1 MPVTLRA
8 GTEAA
13 TLTLHGDVGF
23 DITPKDVAAA
33 LKGAEGKNIAVSLNT
48 YGGDAFAGFAIH
60 NMLARHPGQKT
71 IMVEGVAASAGS
83 IIAMAG
89 DKIIM
94 PDNAFMMIHPAQ
106 GWAVGDADQARH
118 LAGLLDDITGAARR
132 IYATRTGLPEDE
144 VAALMAAETWFT
156 AEQALAKGFATE
168 TAAPAEVR
176 LDARRLALLPNLPAA
191 LAVLTS
197 PAAPVQPQEI
207 RPMDADVNLAVQ
219 HPVSPVLA
227 AAPATPA
234 VPVAAASPAAPAL
247 ATMEEVEA
255 IAARAKLGAGFV
267 LAQLKA
273 KATPDQARDAALDAL
288 AAQGPQLTG
297 DRIVVGRDARD
308 TKRELMAEA
317 IAHMASPGRVTLSDG
332 ARQFRGLRLLQLA
345 ELCLNDAGIRTRGK
359 TPYEIAEMALSPG
372 ASGIRMAGEHSS
384 SDFTNILANTASKAL
399 RDAYTETQR
408 TFTPWTQRMDLPDF
422 KSFTSTALSAFGALR
437 PVLEG
442 GGINYTSASD
452 SGQAWALARYNGGIA
467 ITYVAMVNDDL
478 NAFSRLPMLAAAAAA
493 RLENDLVYKVLLANG
508 TMTETSGA
516 LFNATA
522 TTTAGGHAN
531 LYTGSTSDMTVD
543 ADGIAAMGMLEKYIN
558 NQRAPVAKGPGLGP
572 AMRLRG
578 RYLLVPPA
586 LSTVARQL
594 FSPELTAGTPGVINV
609 FRGQYQV
616 ILEPA
621 LGLGVTIGDTT
632 TAGSDTA
639 YYLIADGIDTVHWG
653 YLRGENGPA
662 ISNMA
667 DFDTDGMKLKV
678 THNFGAAAVEWRGMA
693 KSAGA

>member
-1 MPVTLRA
+1 
-8 GTEAA
+8 
-13 TLTLHGDVGF
+13 
-23 DITPKDVAAA
+23 
-33 LKGAEGKNIAVSLNT
+33 
-48 YGGDAFAGFAIH
+48 
-60 NMLARHPGQKT
+60 
-71 IMVEGVAASAGS
+71 
-83 IIAMAG
+83 
-89 DKIIM
+89 
-94 PDNAFMMIHPAQ
+94 
-106 GWAVGDADQARH
+106 
-118 LAGLLDDITGAARR
+118 
-132 IYATRTGLPEDE
+132 
-144 VAALMAAETWFT
+144 
-156 AEQALAKGFATE
+156 
-168 TAAPAEVR
+168 
-176 LDARRLALLPNLPAA
+176 
-191 LAVLTS
+191 
-197 PAAPVQPQEI
+197 
-207 RPMDADVNLAVQ
+207 
-219 HPVSPVLA
+219 
-227 AAPATPA
+227 
-234 VPVAAASPAAPAL
+234 
-247 ATMEEVEA
+247 
-255 IAARAKLGAGFV
+255 
-267 LAQLKA
+267 
-273 KATPDQARDAALDAL
+273 
-288 AAQGPQLTG
+288 
-297 DRIVVGRDARD
+297 
-308 TKRELMAEA
+308 
-317 IAHMASPGRVTLSDG
+317 
-332 ARQFRGLRLLQLA
+332 
-345 ELCLNDAGIRTRGK
+345 
-359 TPYEIAEMALSPG
+359 
-372 ASGIRMAGEHSS
+372 
-384 SDFTNILANTASKAL
+384 
-399 RDAYTETQR
+399 
-408 TFTPWTQRMDLPDF
+408 
-422 KSFTSTALSAFGALR
+422 
-437 PVLEG
+437 
-442 GGINYTSASD
+442 
-452 SGQAWALARYNGGIA
+452 
-467 ITYVAMVNDDL
+467 MVNDDL

-531 LYTGSTSDMTVD
+531 LYTGNTSDMTVD